1 MQNLKPT
8 HFSAVVGRVV
18 ANAPAPLLPGEQ
30 EADYAEFAL
39 ANGLRAIG
47 CETIY
52 AFIYRTAQ
60 KAEALWRYLTRRH
73 KRRRPRRARAS
84 RDTIKDRASIHDR
97 PKTIESRGEAGHWE
111 GDLIICKCTRPV
123 LVLHE
128 RKSRVTL
135 AARLTGKTAA
145 ETISAMLAVF
155 GRIDPHLRRSIT
167 FDNDTA
173 FAQHGLLRTMR
184 DMTTWFCDAYASWQ
198 KGGVENAN
206 TPRAIVKAAHPKD
219 AIEDLL
225 TRDVIDLSWEVLRLR
240 RLKAGLLR
248 GAIGSSIY
256 QVMCRLG
263 YEDEYA
269 WKLAANWAA
278 ERKAAQKEVAAALQK
293 AQLTMEDVMAETLE
307 GKIDSFER
315 FDRMLAS
322 SEARRNNA
330 LREIER
336 HRAALGAAV
345 RQAVDEIQD
354 AEFRD
359 VDTGEV
365 GGAPPP

>member
-1 MQNLKPT
+1 MHCFGDISGSFSRKPPRSAIVLLKLAVSSSPAQPVISESPYADLKPI
-8 HFSAVVGRVV
+8 HFLAAPLPLLDRV
-18 ANAPAPLLPGEQ
+18 AGIAPAPLLPGEQ
-30 EADYAEFAL
+30 EAEYATHVARIV
-39 ANGLRAIG
+39 AA
-47 CETIY
+47 
-52 AFIYRTAQ
+52 AQ
-60 KAEALWRYLTRRH
+60 
-73 KRRRPRRARAS
+73 PR
-84 RDTIKDRASIHDR
+84 
-97 PKTIESRGEAGHWE
+97 
-111 GDLIICKCTRPV
+111 
-123 LVLHE
+123 
-128 RKSRVTL
+128 
-135 AARLTGKTAA
+135 
-145 ETISAMLAVF
+145 
-155 GRIDPHLRRSIT
+155 
-167 FDNDTA
+167 
-173 FAQHGLLRTMR
+173 
-184 DMTTWFCDAYASWQ
+184 
-198 KGGVENAN
+198 
-206 TPRAIVKAAHPKD
+206 D

-248 GAIGSSIY
+248 GAISSSIY

-269 WKLAANWAA
+269 WKLTANWAA
-278 ERKAAQKEVAAALQK
+278 ERKAAQKKVAGALQK

-315 FDRMLAS
+315 FDRLLAS

>member
-1 MQNLKPT
+1 LFFSWCFRNSGEPMQNVKPSDLPLAA
-8 HFSAVVGRVV
+8 HQVLPVSGAIKRV
-18 ANAPAPLLPGEQ
+18 AEILPAPLLPGEQ
-30 EADYAEFAL
+30 EAEYAEFAL
-39 ANGLRAIG
+39 
-47 CETIY
+47 
-52 AFIYRTAQ
+52 
-60 KAEALWRYLTRRH
+60 
-73 KRRRPRRARAS
+73 
-84 RDTIKDRASIHDR
+84 
-97 PKTIESRGEAGHWE
+97 
-111 GDLIICKCTRPV
+111 
-123 LVLHE
+123 
-128 RKSRVTL
+128 
-135 AARLTGKTAA
+135 
-145 ETISAMLAVF
+145 
-155 GRIDPHLRRSIT
+155 
-167 FDNDTA
+167 
-173 FAQHGLLRTMR
+173 
-184 DMTTWFCDAYASWQ
+184 
-198 KGGVENAN
+198 
-206 TPRAIVKAAHPKD
+206 AIVKAAHPND

-248 GAIGSSIY
+248 GAISSSIY

-278 ERKAAQKEVAAALQK
+278 ERKAAQKEVAGALQK

-336 HRAALGAAV
+336 HRAALGVAV
-345 RQAVDEIQD
+345 RQAIDEVQD

-365 GGAPPP
+365 AGASAP

>member
-8 HFSAVVGRVV
+8 HFSAVVDHLSAVSDVLNRV
-18 ANAPAPLLPGEQ
+18 AGIGPAPLLPGEQ
-30 EADYAEFAL
+30 EADYAEFSL
-39 ANGLRAIG
+39 
-47 CETIY
+47 
-52 AFIYRTAQ
+52 
-60 KAEALWRYLTRRH
+60 
-73 KRRRPRRARAS
+73 
-84 RDTIKDRASIHDR
+84 
-97 PKTIESRGEAGHWE
+97 
-111 GDLIICKCTRPV
+111 
-123 LVLHE
+123 
-128 RKSRVTL
+128 
-135 AARLTGKTAA
+135 
-145 ETISAMLAVF
+145 
-155 GRIDPHLRRSIT
+155 
-167 FDNDTA
+167 
-173 FAQHGLLRTMR
+173 
-184 DMTTWFCDAYASWQ
+184 
-198 KGGVENAN
+198 
-206 TPRAIVKAAHPKD
+206 AIVKAAHPKD

-225 TRDVIDLSWEVLRLR
+225 TRDVIDLSWDVLRLR

-248 GAIGSSIY
+248 GAISSSIY

-269 WKLAANWAA
+269 WKLTANWAA
-278 ERKAAQKEVAAALQK
+278 ERKAAQKKVAAALQK

-322 SEARRNNA
+322 SEARRNHA

-345 RQAVDEIQD
+345 RQAVDDEIQD

-365 GGAPPP
+365 GGAPPS

>member
-1 MQNLKPT
+1 MQNVKPT
-8 HFSAVVGRVV
+8 DLPCVSDHLSPVSAVVNRVV
-18 ANAPAPLLPGEQ
+18 SIAPTPLLPGEQ

-39 ANGLRAIG
+39 
-47 CETIY
+47 
-52 AFIYRTAQ
+52 
-60 KAEALWRYLTRRH
+60 
-73 KRRRPRRARAS
+73 
-84 RDTIKDRASIHDR
+84 
-97 PKTIESRGEAGHWE
+97 
-111 GDLIICKCTRPV
+111 
-123 LVLHE
+123 
-128 RKSRVTL
+128 
-135 AARLTGKTAA
+135 
-145 ETISAMLAVF
+145 
-155 GRIDPHLRRSIT
+155 
-167 FDNDTA
+167 
-173 FAQHGLLRTMR
+173 
-184 DMTTWFCDAYASWQ
+184 
-198 KGGVENAN
+198 
-206 TPRAIVKAAHPKD
+206 AIVKAAHPKD

-248 GAIGSSIY
+248 GAISSSIY

-263 YEDEYA
+263 YEDECA

-278 ERKAAQKEVAAALQK
+278 ESKAAKKEVAGALQK

-315 FDRMLAS
+315 FDRLLAS

-345 RQAVDEIQD
+345 RQAVDDEIQD

-365 GGAPPP
+365 GGTAPP

>member
-1 MQNLKPT
+1 MRNVKPT
-8 HFSAVVGRVV
+8 DLPCVSDHLSPVSAVINRL
-18 ANAPAPLLPGEQ
+18 AAIAPAPLLPGEK
-30 EADYAEFAL
+30 EADYAELAL
-39 ANGLRAIG
+39 
-47 CETIY
+47 
-52 AFIYRTAQ
+52 
-60 KAEALWRYLTRRH
+60 
-73 KRRRPRRARAS
+73 
-84 RDTIKDRASIHDR
+84 
-97 PKTIESRGEAGHWE
+97 
-111 GDLIICKCTRPV
+111 
-123 LVLHE
+123 
-128 RKSRVTL
+128 
-135 AARLTGKTAA
+135 
-145 ETISAMLAVF
+145 
-155 GRIDPHLRRSIT
+155 
-167 FDNDTA
+167 
-173 FAQHGLLRTMR
+173 
-184 DMTTWFCDAYASWQ
+184 
-198 KGGVENAN
+198 
-206 TPRAIVKAAHPKD
+206 AIVKAAHPKD

-248 GAIGSSIY
+248 GAISSSIY

-278 ERKAAQKEVAAALQK
+278 ERKAAQKEVAGALQK

-315 FDRMLAS
+315 FDRLLAS

-336 HRAALGAAV
+336 HRAALGSAV
-345 RQAVDEIQD
+345 LQAIDEVQD

-365 GGAPPP
+365 GGATPP